1 MRILLVEDEQHLSEA
16 VAYILKK
23 NHYTVDTVYDG
34 QSGLDYA
41 QTGIYDLII
50 LDIMLPVMDGIQVL
64 QTLRRSHLD
73 TPVLLLSAKSEIQ
86 DKVQGLDSGADDYL
100 AKPFSTDELLARIR
114 ALTRRKGEIAADNNL
129 TFGDI
134 TLIPSTMTL
143 SRGNLSV
150 NLTQKEFQVLE
161 HLIRRGNM
169 ISPKEQIIE
178 KLWGFDSDAEANHVE
193 VYVSFLRKKLNFV
206 KSNVTIHAVRGV
218 GYVLKA

>member
-50 LDIMLPVMDGIQVL
+50 LDIMLPVVDGIQVL
-64 QTLRRSHLD
+64 QTLRHSHLD

>member
-1 MRILLVEDEQHLSEA
+1 MRILLVEDELHLSEA
-16 VAYILKK
+16 VAYILRK

-34 QSGLDYA
+34 QNGLDYA

-50 LDIMLPVMDGIQVL
+50 FDIMLPVMDGIQVL
-64 QTLRRSHLD
+64 QTLRRSHID

-100 AKPFSTDELLARIR
+100 AKPFSTEELLARIR
-114 ALTRRKGEIAADNNL
+114 ALSRRKGEIAIDNNL
-129 TFGDI
+129 AFGDI
-134 TLIPSTMTL
+134 TLTPSTMTL
-143 SRGNLSV
+143 SRGSLSV

-193 VYVSFLRKKLNFV
+193 VYVSFLRKKLQFV

-218 GYVLKA
+218 GYVLKT

>member
-23 NHYTVDTVYDG
+23 NHYTIDTVYDG